1 MPEAF
6 DPDIA
11 TRAIARLDAWLAEAG
26 LRLEIAPSEFAVLD
40 GDATDVLVHSDTL
53 PPLRVTVFDE
63 YRDLATHDARL
74 ALVMIE
80 RGFGELADAADMA
93 RWALAEGLDGA
104 DPGVAALHQQLSAA
118 RTSFLAAWGA
128 VPDVVSDLDWQLN
141 AGTAQEMRRQAG
153 LLPDGQAQERQVR
166 PRTREGAPK
175 GRKG

>member
-1 MPEAF
+1 MPAPF
-6 DPDIA
+6 DPTIA
-11 TRAIARLDAWLAEAG
+11 TRAIARLDAWLAAAR
-26 LRLEIAPSEFAVLD
+26 LRLEIVPSEFAVLD
-40 GDATDVLVHSDTL
+40 SDAVDILVHSEAL

-63 YRDLATHDARL
+63 YGDLATRDARL

-80 RGFGELADAADMA
+80 RGFGELADAADLS

-118 RTSFLAAWGA
+118 RTCFLATWGA

-153 LLPDGQAQERQVR
+153 LLP
-166 PRTREGAPK
+166 EG
-175 GRKG
+175 